1 MGIMDAFK
9 EEDRATVTVS
19 QLYRMLREAA
29 KTELLMNAVRCD
41 VPNRYIAAMADGKY
55 PEMLVPA
62 AQQPEA
68 HTEDLPIMLVMLVED
83 DEEEL
88 AEEEDNGQNE
98 EETDEE

>member
-9 EEDRATVTVS
+9 EEDRATVTVQ
-19 QLYRMLREAA
+19 QLYKMLREAA

-55 PEMLVPA
+55 PEMLVPE

-68 HTEDLPIMLVMLVED
+68 HTEDLPIMLVED
-83 DEEEL
+83 DEEEI
-88 AEEEDNGQNE
+88 AEEEDNGQNKE
-98 EETDEE
+98 DADEE

>member
-55 PEMLVPA
+55 PEMLAPA

-68 HTEDLPIMLVMLVED
+68 HTEDLPIMLVED
-83 DEEEL
+83 GEEEI

>member
-9 EEDRATVTVS
+9 EEDRATVTIS

-55 PEMLVPA
+55 PEMLVPE

-68 HTEDLPIMLVMLVED
+68 HTEDLPIMLVED
-83 DEEEL
+83 DEEEI

-98 EETDEE
+98 EDADEE

>member
-19 QLYRMLREAA
+19 QLYRMMREAA

-68 HTEDLPIMLVMLVED
+68 HTEDIPIMLVED
-83 DEEEL
+83 DEEEIT
-88 AEEEDNGQNE
+88 EEEDNGQNE

>member
-55 PEMLVPA
+55 PEMLVPE

-68 HTEDLPIMLVMLVED
+68 HTEDLPIMLVED
-83 DEEEL
+83 DEEEV
-88 AEEEDNGQNE
+88 AEEEDNGQDKE
-98 EETDEE
+98 DTDEE

>member
-1 MGIMDAFK
+1 MGIIDAFK

-41 VPNRYIAAMADGKY
+41 VPNIYIAAMADGKY

-68 HTEDLPIMLVMLVED
+68 HTEDLPIMLVED
-83 DEEEL
+83 DEEEI
-88 AEEEDNGQNE
+88 AEEEDNGQNKE
-98 EETDEE
+98 DADEE

>member
-55 PEMLVPA
+55 PEMLVPE

-68 HTEDLPIMLVMLVED
+68 HTEDLPIMLVED
-83 DEEEL
+83 DEEEI
-88 AEEEDNGQNE
+88 AEEEDDGQNKE
-98 EETDEE
+98 EDDEE

>member
-9 EEDRATVTVS
+9 EEDRATVTVK
-19 QLYRMLREAA
+19 QLYKMLREAA

-55 PEMLVPA
+55 PEMLVPE

-68 HTEDLPIMLVMLVED
+68 HTEDLPIMLVED
-83 DEEEL
+83 DEEEI
-88 AEEEDNGQNE
+88 AEEEDNGQNKE
-98 EETDEE
+98 DADEE

>member
-55 PEMLVPA
+55 QEMLVPA

-68 HTEDLPIMLVMLVED
+68 HTEDLPIMLVED
-83 DEEEL
+83 DEEEIT
-88 AEEEDNGQNE
+88 EEEDNGQNE

>member
-55 PEMLVPA
+55 PEMLVPET
-62 AQQPEA
+62 QQPEA
-68 HTEDLPIMLVMLVED
+68 HTEDLPIMLVED
-83 DEEEL
+83 DEEEIT
-88 AEEEDNGQNE
+88 EEEDNGQNE
-98 EETDEE
+98 EEADEE